1 MQTLKKIKET
11 LKSKNNRVLVRV
23 DFNVPIEDDKIQDT
37 FRIDKALPTIEFL
50 VKQKA
55 KVILIAHLGE
65 DGTQSLAPVAKYLNK
80 KIKTVFLPTTNLS
93 DIEELVEKMVGG
105 DVILLENIRRFPGE
119 KENDTV
125 LARSLSRMGDL
136 YVNDAFSVSHR
147 KHASIVGIAKHLPS
161 FAGLQLE
168 EEIKNLS
175 KVLEPKHPF
184 LFILG
189 GAKFSTKLP
198 LLKKYLESADSVFI
212 GGALANNALKSAG
225 FEVGTS
231 LVDDGFEVPK
241 NILKH
246 KNFFLPMDVVVEEN
260 SASHTCTVAETTE
273 TEKIV
278 DIGASTVKEIL
289 ALSKSSKLVVWN
301 GPLGFYEHG
310 YDKATKELLKG
321 LAKLEKTEV
330 IIGGGDTVTL
340 VQKMKLTDKFNFVST
355 GGGATLEFL
364 SKGTLVGIDV
374 LK

>member
-1 MQTLKKIKET
+1 MQTLKKIKEK
-11 LKSKNNRVLVRV
+11 LKLKNNRVLVRV
-23 DFNVPIEDDKIQDT
+23 DFNVPIENDKIQDT
-37 FRIDKALPTIEFL
+37 FRIDKALATIEFL
-50 VKQKA
+50 MKQKA

-93 DIEELVEKMVGG
+93 EISNLTEKMVDG
-105 DVILLENIRRFPGE
+105 DVILLENIRRFSGE

-125 LARSLSRMGDL
+125 LARSLSRLGDF

-147 KHASIVGIAKHLPS
+147 KHASVVGIAKYLPS

-168 EEIKNLS
+168 LEIKNLS

-198 LLKKYLESADSVFI
+198 LLKKYLERADSVFI

-225 FEVGTS
+225 FEVGMS
-231 LVDDGFEVPK
+231 LIDNDFQVSK

-260 SASHTCTVAETTE
+260 SASHICDVAEITE

-278 DIGASTVKEIL
+278 DIGPSTMKEIL
-289 ALSKSSKLVVWN
+289 TLAQSSKLLVWN
-301 GPLGFYEHG
+301 GPLGFYENG
-310 YDKATKELLKG
+310 YDKSTKELLKG

-340 VQKMKLTDKFNFVST
+340 VQKMKLTDKFTFVST

-364 SKGTLVGIDV
+364 AKGTLVGIDA

>member
-1 MQTLKKIKET
+1 MQTLKKIKA
-11 LKSKNNRVLVRV
+11 KNKKVLVRV
-23 DFNVPIEDDKIQDT
+23 DFNVPIENDKIQDT

-55 KVILIAHLGE
+55 KVILLAHLGE
-65 DGTQSLAPVAKYLNK
+65 DGTQSLVPIAKYLNK
-80 KIKTVFLPTTNLS
+80 KIKTVFLPTTNLK

-105 DVILLENIRRFPGE
+105 DVVLLENIRRFKGE

-125 LARSLSRMGDL
+125 LARSLSRLGDF

-147 KHASIVGIAKHLPS
+147 KHASVVGIAKHLPL

-168 EEIKNLS
+168 LEIKNLS

-225 FEVGTS
+225 FEVGES

-260 SASHTCTVAETTE
+260 NESHTCTVAETTE

-289 ALSKSSKLVVWN
+289 ALAKSSKLVVWN

-310 YDKATKELLKG
+310 YDKATKDLLKG

-340 VQKMKLTDKFNFVST
+340 VQKMKLTDKFTFVST

-364 SKGTLVGIDV
+364 VKGTLVGIDV